1 MTGRRIVVHHCRPG
15 SVSPGLF
22 TPGDAVFFDD
32 CLWSQYRFVLDNVKS
47 MRGVRV
53 VMGFSP
59 GLARPSGAAPI
70 RFMESYKAHAA
81 VNRAMSAPGDPP
93 PDEIRAFMSVD
104 EVRELSEIDGVEIA
118 MHGCMHLK
126 LEPVAGKARRLELFR
141 RDAEAGAELF
151 GRCGFRAGVFV
162 YPYAFCEDG
171 YDYAVKRLGFR
182 ESYAKPGAYR
192 IAVEN
197 LDDEHSCIED
207 S

>member
-1 MTGRRIVVHHCRPG
+1 M
-15 SVSPGLF
+15 
-22 TPGDAVFFDD
+22 
-32 CLWSQYRFVLDNVKS
+32 LDNIQA
-47 MRGVRV
+47 MRGVRI

-59 GLARPSGAAPI
+59 GLARPSAFSPI
-70 RFMESYKAHAA
+70 RFIESQAAHAA
-81 VNRAMSAPGDPP
+81 VNKAMSSPGDAP

-126 LEPVAGKARRLELFR
+126 LEAIANRTSRLLAFKRDVEDGIALFNQY
-141 RDAEAGAELF
+141 
-151 GRCGFRAGVFV
+151 GFCQNTFV

-171 YDYAVKRLGFR
+171 YDYIIRRFGFC
-182 ESYAKPGAYR
+182 EAYARPGVYR

-197 LDDEHSCIED
+197 ISNEHSGIED